1 MMTTD
6 ICRLSSYITN
16 IYCNS
21 MSLFEVVFR
30 VKYDHPLSKITENN
44 PFVKIYH
51 WCNDHHDIMEL
62 ILQRQEQYHQIRE
75 DFTKVVEIVDEI
87 HNGGNTH
94 IITRMCDCA
103 GPNTVTSYLGDP
115 SLLVIP
121 PIAYENGWEY
131 FRLIAFKHDKAKNFL
146 ARLRN
151 DGFNVEIL
159 RKIPFDGY
167 IASSLAL
174 TTDALFSGLTEKQMD
189 ALLTAFAQGYFRYPR
204 GSDLQTIA
212 SKEEISRTT
221 FLEHL
226 KKAENKIIT
235 ALIPFIQLFRQIPKE
250 RKDALCLV
258 CEANLSSQ
266 KTTEVTS

>member
-1 MMTTD
+1 MA
-6 ICRLSSYITN
+6 
-16 IYCNS
+16 
-21 MSLFEVVFR
+21 LFEVVFR
-30 VKYDHPLSKITENN
+30 AKYDHPLSKITEKN
-44 PFVKIYH
+44 PTVKIYH

-62 ILQRQEQYHQIRE
+62 ILQRQEQYHQIRD

-94 IITRMCDCA
+94 IITRMCDCV
-103 GPNTVTSYLGDP
+103 GPNTVCSYLSNP

-121 PIAYENGWEY
+121 PIAYEHGWEY
-131 FRLIAFKHDKAKNFL
+131 FRIIAFKHEQAKKL
-146 ARLRN
+146 LTKLRE
-151 DGFNVEIL
+151 DGYNVEIL
-159 RKIPFDGY
+159 RKMPFDGY

-189 ALLTAFAQGYFRYPR
+189 ALLTAFEQGYFRYPR

-212 SKEEISRTT
+212 SKEKISRTT

-235 ALIPFIQLFRQIPKE
+235 ALIPFIQLFRQIPLD
-250 RKDALCLV
+250 RKDAMCLV
-258 CEANLSSQ
+258 CEGGSSQ
-266 KTTEVTS
+266 SDPPETIA